1 MNDEEK
7 KIIISRV
14 SEYRQ
19 NESGEYERVPVSP
32 VNRWITFAILIP
44 VVAFMALIGVF
55 FFAAFLA
62 LLAVAVVVI
71 GIRFWWLRRK
81 FENATQQPDDLNREA
96 EADQTIII
104 EDAQIIEETE
114 IHRTEQKKPKQ

>member
-1 MNDEEK
+1 MSDEER
-7 KIIISRV
+7 KIIISRI

-19 NESGEYERVPVSP
+19 NESGEYQRVPASP
-32 VNRWITFAILIP
+32 INRWLTYAILIP
-44 VVAFMALIGVF
+44 VVAVMILLGIF

-81 FENATQQPDDLNREA
+81 YENAMQQPGDASRKA
-96 EADQTIII
+96 EADQTVII

-114 IHRTEQKKPKQ
+114 ARTEPKKH

>member
-1 MNDEEK
+1 MNDEER
-7 KIIISRV
+7 KIIISKV

-19 NESGEYERVPVSP
+19 NESGEYQHQRVPVSP
-32 VNRWITFAILIP
+32 VNRWITIAILIP
-44 VVAFMALIGVF
+44 VIALMAVLGVF

-62 LLAVAVVVI
+62 LLAVAVVVV

-81 FENATQQPDDLNREA
+81 FENAMQQPDDINRRE

-114 IHRTEQKKPKQ
+114 VHRTEQKKH

>member
-7 KIIISRV
+7 RVIISRV

-32 VNRWITFAILIP
+32 VNRWITYAILIP

>member
-1 MNDEEK
+1 MNDEER
-7 KIIISRV
+7 KIIISKV

-19 NESGEYERVPVSP
+19 DESGEYHRVPVSP
-32 VNRWITFAILIP
+32 VNRWITIAILIP
-44 VVAFMALIGVF
+44 VVALMAVLGVF

-62 LLAVAVVVI
+62 LLAVAVVVV

-81 FENATQQPDDLNREA
+81 FENAMQQTNDTNRQA

-114 IHRTEQKKPKQ
+114 VHRTEKKRR

>member
-14 SEYRQ
+14 SEYHQ

-32 VNRWITFAILIP
+32 VNRWITYAILIP

-71 GIRFWWLRRK
+71 GIRFWWLRRR

-114 IHRTEQKKPKQ
+114 IHQTSRKKH